1 MLVLKIAIGKKYLIQ
16 FLYFYSNI
24 DLYLTRGCKAH
35 MEQIDRNKIQIIRM
49 GEVSKLSGLSRSTLY
64 EKLNEKSSRY
74 DNSFPKQLKLSRN
87 AVGWLEHEVLEWLDS
102 KAKERFS

>member
-1 MLVLKIAIGKKYLIQ
+1 
-16 FLYFYSNI
+16 
-24 DLYLTRGCKAH
+24 
-35 MEQIDRNKIQIIRM
+35 MEQIDRNKMQIIRM
-49 GEVSKLSGLSRSTLY
+49 GDVSKLSGLSRSTLY

-102 KAKERFS
+102 KAKERFSWLTFLYAILSHDTILLGLLMLGINQYFVDAEHR

>member
-1 MLVLKIAIGKKYLIQ
+1 MEQTNRNKMQIIKFNELSQ
-16 FLYFYSNI
+16 
-24 DLYLTRGCKAH
+24 LTR
-35 MEQIDRNKIQIIRM
+35 
-49 GEVSKLSGLSRSTLY
+49 LSRSTLY

-74 DNSFPKQLKLSRN
+74 DKTFPKQLKLSLN